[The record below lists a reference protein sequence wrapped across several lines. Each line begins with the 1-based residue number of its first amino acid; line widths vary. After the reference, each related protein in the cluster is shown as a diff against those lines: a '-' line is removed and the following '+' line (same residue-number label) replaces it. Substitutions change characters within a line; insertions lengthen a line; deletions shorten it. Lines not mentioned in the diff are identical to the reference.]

1 MILDPVEK
9 DLFELELKYWD
20 IPFEPVPQELEPATQ
35 LVDEIKTRRSSE
47 EPAMEITALSSHS
60 IDDDDF
66 SNPIFH
72 AQNMFDQPPKFV
84 SEACLKTWISL
95 GPIDIRDYI

>member
-20 IPFEPVPQELEPATQ
+20 IPFEPVPQELEHATQ
-35 LVDEIKTRRSSE
+35 LVDEIKTRRSSD
-47 EPAMEITALSSHS
+47 EPVVEITALSSHS
-60 IDDDDF
+60 IDDGQEDDF

-84 SEACLKTWISL
+84 SEACL
-95 GPIDIRDYI
+95 